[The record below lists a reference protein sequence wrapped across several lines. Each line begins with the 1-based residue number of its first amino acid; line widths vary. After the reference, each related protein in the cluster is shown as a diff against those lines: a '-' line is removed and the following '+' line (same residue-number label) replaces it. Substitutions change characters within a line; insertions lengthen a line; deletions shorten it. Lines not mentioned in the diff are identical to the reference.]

1 MPINPEGFLSNFW
14 GDISL
19 GGDTSFKGLKT
30 IK

>member
-14 GDISL
+14 GAYHW
-19 GGDTSFKGLKT
+19 GDTSFKGLKT